1 MKKRSIF
8 NRFSAIALGLILLVG
23 NSITS
28 CSEEEI
34 KVSPV
39 EPYQPAAAKVELYIS
54 VFDAETNAQ
63 LGTPYTQDVT
73 ASMGSTILVSS
84 PSNLTEY
91 IGQTINVLVP
101 NVTAGNYTIVP
112 VTFYLKKISSAVEE
126 VISIIPTSQEE
137 AIKNAQDAGLSV
149 TQDTESVDELTKE
162 NNSTETIEHEFT
174 YTIQTGY
181 EIISNNKAA
190 SRATTEDESIV
201 DKAIETFKKGA
212 GFKDVKVTRTVTI
225 QPNTKVTLNVEQ
237 VFTIIETPFT
247 YGECTKTIKVKYAGE
262 VNAKDSS
269 ESIGHGHGHGNGA
282 NAGGGI
288 GE

>member
-63 LGTPYTQDVT
+63 LGAPYTQDVT
-73 ASMGSTILVSS
+73 TSMGSTILVSS

-126 VISIIPTSQEE
+126 VVSIIPTSQEE

-212 GFKDVKVTRTVTI
+212 GFKDVKATRTVTI

-237 VFTIIETPFT
+237 VFNIIETPFT